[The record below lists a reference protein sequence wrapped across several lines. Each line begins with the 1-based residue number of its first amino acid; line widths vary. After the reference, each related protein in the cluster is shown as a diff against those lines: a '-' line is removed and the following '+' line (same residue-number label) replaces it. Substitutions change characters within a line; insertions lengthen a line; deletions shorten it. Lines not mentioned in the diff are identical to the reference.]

1 MIHFYFNAMATVTLR
16 FSCVILRYTCRIP
29 SRRKPLISPVASR
42 LQSFHTSS
50 IYRDDLPRRHK
61 PYVFKVSS
69 LTPQARDHYN
79 SLSPEERLEYE
90 EASTKLDEYM
100 TSPEVESKLHQ
111 SVSQAVDELEREE
124 PQLPP
129 VENNFQFKSGFF
141 AMGED
146 EPQDVGEDEKFEGDD
161 ITSTAHAQL
170 EQHRE
175 IREYMRI
182 AAWEMPMLSSP
193 SSIPVLLNGHERLI
207 GS

>member
-1 MIHFYFNAMATVTLR
+1 MIHFYFNAMARVTFR

-61 PYVFKVSS
+61 PYVFEVSS
-69 LTPQARDHYN
+69 LTPEARDHYN
-79 SLSPEERLEYE
+79 SLSPEQRLEYE
-90 EASTKLDEYM
+90 ESSTKLHDYM

-111 SVSQAVDELEREE
+111 GVSQAVEELEREE
-124 PQLPP
+124 PKVPFE
-129 VENNFQFKSGFF
+129 VTKFKPGFF

-146 EPQDVGEDEKFEGDD
+146 EPEDVGEDEKFEGDD
-161 ITSTAHAQL
+161 ITSPAHAQL